1 MRVFIYFKL
10 RDGKEG
16 RPSVW
21 GGWRRRRREKGG
33 KDGATLWNG
42 LFGDSFDRSRRRKS
56 KTNTKKILFPFLFP
70 QRKRRSTQFVEQ
82 LIHYTTPTTRWN
94 YSMDG
99 FFFSPRFWR
108 RFILED
114 IPPNKIDE
122 FLHWDPEKKKKV
134 IRTSD
139 DYIVKI
145 LPLRFFF
152 VSIRSRHAANRNGST
167 FCRPFYF

>member
-1 MRVFIYFKL
+1 
-10 RDGKEG
+10 
-16 RPSVW
+16 
-21 GGWRRRRREKGG
+21 
-33 KDGATLWNG
+33 
-42 LFGDSFDRSRRRKS
+42 
-56 KTNTKKILFPFLFP
+56 
-70 QRKRRSTQFVEQ
+70 
-82 LIHYTTPTTRWN
+82 
-94 YSMDG
+94 MDG
-99 FFFSPRFWR
+99 FFFFPRFWR

-152 VSIRSRHAANRNGST
+152 RLDSIPARRKPQREHFLPSFLFLGNFHHPIPIAQNKRRTKTIPKEGRPIKLIQNILFFN
-167 FCRPFYF
+167 FCS